1 MWCNRLFSGID
12 DSIFYQWVND
22 SVRNEHFS
30 TIVAMTGKS
39 AFKLCVQLLTALF
52 PKIKHEWGKRYKNV
66 QSPKNQWEI
75 DNELEDFDSNTL
87 LPEYLN
93 ISTRISL
100 ALPKT

>member
-1 MWCNRLFSGID
+1 
-12 DSIFYQWVND
+12 
-22 SVRNEHFS
+22 
-30 TIVAMTGKS
+30 MTGKS
-39 AFKLCVQLLTALF
+39 AFKLCVQLLAVLF
-52 PKIKHEWGKRYKNV
+52 PKIKHEWEKRYKNV